1 MIKLVKPSIKYKKSY
16 LLSLKEFQKEG
27 RNLDLDYKKL
37 SNDFDTF
44 VQGLL
49 DQEKGVNLPKGYVP
63 ATVLWLVDT
72 KNNQYLGRISI
83 RHNISTEKL
92 KTINGHIGYE
102 ICPLQRKKGYG
113 KKQLKFALPV
123 VKKLGI
129 KKALITCNE
138 DNIGSKKII
147 ESCGGVFE
155 SEFNEGKNKPKKLR
169 YWINIKN

>member
-1 MIKLVKPSIKYKKSY
+1 
-16 LLSLKEFQKEG
+16 
-27 RNLDLDYKKL
+27 LDLDYKKL

-83 RHNISTEKL
+83 RHSLTKKL
-92 KTINGHIGYE
+92 MTLGGHIGYE
-102 ICPLQRKKGYG
+102 INPLYRRKGYG
-113 KKQLKFALPV
+113 KLQLKLALPV
-123 VKKLGI
+123 VKKLGV
-129 KKALITCNE
+129 KKALITCDE

-155 SEFNEGKNKPKKLR
+155 SKFNEGKNKPKKLR